1 MIDIS
6 DFDSNSS
13 RYLSELNNCFSPE
26 ILSLIK
32 LLALD
37 LFEVWKS
44 KKNVYLIGNGGSAAN
59 AIHIANDF
67 IYLNNKLK
75 KKKSIKV
82 ESLSSNTAIITCLAN
97 DKSYD
102 DIFSFQLT
110 TKADSNDLLI
120 ILSGSGNSKNIIR
133 ASEESKKI
141 SMKSFGIIGFDGGA
155 VKEKLDD
162 CIHLKINDMQVIE
175 DMQTIIF
182 HNLIQELM
190 NI

>member
-1 MIDIS
+1 MIQ
-6 DFDSNSS
+6 N
-13 RYLSELNNCFSPE
+13 YLSKLSTSLNEENYKQINRLF
-26 ILSLIK
+26 
-32 LLALD
+32 LLLKD
-37 LFEVWKS
+37 TINNN
-44 KKNVYLIGNGGSAAN
+44 KNIFICGNGGSAAN
-59 AIHIANDF
+59 SIHIANDF

-110 TKADSNDLLI
+110 TKAVSNDLLI

-162 CIHLKINDMQVIE
+162 YIHIKINDMQVIE